1 MLPHCFPFLRNVSRF
16 LTCCCYIS
24 FVFCYS
30 LVTFCSR
37 IGNFLRKLLSK
48 DLQNHFILG
57 LVLGDFCRVNF
68 VVSEP
73 TSSPVWLKAVVMI
86 DFFCMFC
93 WRRAEFFPNEF
104 GSYLCFFCCC
114 KATRWRRPLQ
124 LELHGARWY
133 ILGSEGNADAGTIC
147 STWRHFY
154 ISLVA
159 CLPHLHLN
167 LVSAACLCVHCF
179 FFSLDFWTGDSRFC
193 VWLLYQNLIPTLPP
207 MACRDRK
214 AHCGHNS
221 LCSYLNS
228 RAKLNTFPNEVRLMG
243 FDSFVGFR
251 SNCF

>member
-73 TSSPVWLKAVVMI
+73 TSSPVWLKEVVMI
-86 DFFCMFC
+86 DFFFCMFC

-104 GSYLCFFCCC
+104 GSYLCFFFCCC
-114 KATRWRRPLQ
+114 KATCWRRPLQ

-167 LVSAACLCVHCF
+167 HVSAACLCVHCF
-179 FFSLDFWTGDSRFC
+179 FFRWIFGQKIVVSVCGCCTRTSSRHYLRWRAEIARHTVDITVYVAIGTVEQNWTHF
-193 VWLLYQNLIPTLPP
+193 PT
-207 MACRDRK
+207 K
-214 AHCGHNS
+214 
-221 LCSYLNS
+221 
-228 RAKLNTFPNEVRLMG
+228 
-243 FDSFVGFR
+243 FD
-251 SNCF
+251 